1 MNAQDSRNR
10 KHLPLLVTSSPGLD
24 LATGKAYSTG
34 LDLPGTPEGSGAGDV
49 VNRPLPQLPDVGP
62 HNAPDF
68 DNQTVV
74 PPSPAE
80 SVRLPAIG
88 ALKRTSSLPA
98 ARRGGA
104 ARAQLAISVTPEV
117 EDVEVTVELT
127 EGEPEARSGGFPT
140 PLPSRIAS
148 SIQFRSAGA
157 ISGSLC
163 VPFGV
168 QVEVAGAEN
177 LELGSGMGAVGE
189 GIVLDVS
196 VSDGAQAVL
205 TVKVRR
211 AKKKELSRM
220 AQEQALVSAMERG
233 RYSSLLA
240 QISRSKMRKVE
251 AALIDQASRML
262 KSMQPK
268 EGTFLTHKELNH
280 FMKWKHVT
288 IPSGAEEVVQLC
300 DGSADCPCNVGS
312 AQPGEL
318 CEVLSDSVSDALHGV
333 APGHV
338 APDQWLFQAL
348 VKAALAAP
356 EGCGK
361 FLLTNED
368 RLPDRRGGKGLDPKR
383 NQSPTAIVGVL
394 ERDNQES
401 AAGKAFVTR
410 KVARCVTAIQLNF
423 HPNHKQHRD
432 IYGAGQKGGINCTCS
447 FMKCTGTVCYS
458 IGSSRQILCET
469 ITDSRSK
476 YETCGEECTGRKT
489 YKWMHSGSA
498 MHFNAP
504 WHRVWDHL
512 LNSKGQEPSE
522 GGDAGHGET
531 ACSLCAEAAVDI
543 VWGTYKGRRGH
554 VVKVMSKKVEVEL
567 DDGRPLILTTPSLA
581 IDIEVLGMQGTISS
595 ITEKMYHIELDS
607 GGTACVKQAFVTAF
621 DRGRAGRGGQAFQ
634 RVSGDSESLLPSD
647 STGEAPLAQWL
658 WSGIKTI
665 TIQAP
670 HEKEEECF
678 ITCYF
683 GQRRLPP
690 LEEALSRSIK
700 NPPSA
705 TPTRTLGGQE
715 YHLLSTKVLDDGTHF
730 WGGKKKKLRM
740 MYVAQGE
747 HSLQHELERLAD
759 FPSIPLSC
767 KIASRLSLCKAQ
779 ALSSGTV
786 YKSTAEHF
794 EDIPEPQPSTESGG
808 CGFIPQELLYGLVA
822 GRPNADRIT
831 SIQVRIF
838 GPRLGVL
845 KGMLTLRRNIQ
856 KIQLPPSMRKVG
868 PSKVCSDEFV
878 YVVVTQTFPSSTSF
892 ELAKCLLG
900 TEKRQAMQSLLKQQG
915 PKLSDMVRR
924 LLQGLG
930 VGQNDMSAFE
940 KERPRQEAFLVGVTD
955 PSFAIPEGQ
964 VFIPDLID
972 HVPLTDGVPSVFVSR
987 CPCIEPQDGKLL
999 RVLVERPSDMSWE
1012 DWNALRSRPF
1022 GEIIFSGKGRALPGS
1037 IAEGDLDGDRY
1048 YVCWHNCIVSSV
1060 SPCQEE
1066 PTETIETGPKS
1077 QQSGTA
1083 NPATWLAR
1091 AQEHMLKSET
1101 IHEKD
1106 LIGRLYKAAEKIADE
1121 SERGIRDPDART
1133 LFIAYRQA
1141 IDHGKHGGEI
1151 DIPEHLQKRFRL

>member
-1 MNAQDSRNR
+1 MA
-10 KHLPLLVTSSPGLD
+10 
-24 LATGKAYSTG
+24 
-34 LDLPGTPEGSGAGDV
+34 E
-49 VNRPLPQLPDVGP
+49 QLP
-62 HNAPDF
+62 
-68 DNQTVV
+68 
-74 PPSPAE
+74 S
-80 SVRLPAIG
+80 
-88 ALKRTSSLPA
+88 
-98 ARRGGA
+98 
-104 ARAQLAISVTPEV
+104 
-117 EDVEVTVELT
+117 
-127 EGEPEARSGGFPT
+127 
-140 PLPSRIAS
+140 
-148 SIQFRSAGA
+148 
-157 ISGSLC
+157 
-163 VPFGV
+163 
-168 QVEVAGAEN
+168 
-177 LELGSGMGAVGE
+177 
-189 GIVLDVS
+189 
-196 VSDGAQAVL
+196 
-205 TVKVRR
+205 
-211 AKKKELSRM
+211 
-220 AQEQALVSAMERG
+220 
-233 RYSSLLA
+233 
-240 QISRSKMRKVE
+240 
-251 AALIDQASRML
+251 
-262 KSMQPK
+262 
-268 EGTFLTHKELNH
+268 
-280 FMKWKHVT
+280 
-288 IPSGAEEVVQLC
+288 
-300 DGSADCPCNVGS
+300 
-312 AQPGEL
+312 
-318 CEVLSDSVSDALHGV
+318 
-333 APGHV
+333 
-338 APDQWLFQAL
+338 
-348 VKAALAAP
+348 
-356 EGCGK
+356 
-361 FLLTNED
+361 
-368 RLPDRRGGKGLDPKR
+368 
-383 NQSPTAIVGVL
+383 
-394 ERDNQES
+394 
-401 AAGKAFVTR
+401 
-410 KVARCVTAIQLNF
+410 
-423 HPNHKQHRD
+423 
-432 IYGAGQKGGINCTCS
+432 
-447 FMKCTGTVCYS
+447 
-458 IGSSRQILCET
+458 ET
-469 ITDSRSK
+469 
-476 YETCGEECTGRKT
+476 
-489 YKWMHSGSA
+489 
-498 MHFNAP
+498 
-504 WHRVWDHL
+504 
-512 LNSKGQEPSE
+512 
-522 GGDAGHGET
+522 GDAGHGET

-543 VWGTYKGRRGH
+543 VGGTYKGRRGH

-567 DDGRPLILTTPSLA
+567 DDGRKVQLMQTNVKARESEPEASAEELGAETSVDGRNIKGSSHSSKGTGQLQPKTSVA
-581 IDIEVLGMQGTISS
+581 ITSGRHSGETGTISS

-634 RVSGDSESLLPSD
+634 RVSGDSESVLPSD

-715 YHLLSTKVLDDGTHF
+715 YHLLSTKVLDDGTQF

-767 KIASRLSLCKAQ
+767 
-779 ALSSGTV
+779 TV

-900 TEKRQAMQSLLKQQG
+900 TEKRQATQSLLKQQG

-1066 PTETIETGPKS
+1066 PAETIETGPKS